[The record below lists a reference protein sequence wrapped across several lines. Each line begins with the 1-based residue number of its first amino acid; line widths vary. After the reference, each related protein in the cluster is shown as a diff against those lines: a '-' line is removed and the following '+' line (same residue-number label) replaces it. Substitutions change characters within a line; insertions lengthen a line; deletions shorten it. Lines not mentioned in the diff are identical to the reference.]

1 MAGFAQIE
9 ARAMRVVQKAAARRQ
24 AKPLDAARIMFAEQ
38 LAFVD
43 DDSKHATA
51 VCSRRAGKTVAAA
64 GKLIKTAQKKR
75 GCVCLY
81 LALTRLNA
89 KRIVW
94 RTLLDLNAEWGLG
107 AKANETEL
115 RLDLPNGSTIY
126 LAGANDKGEIEKYRG
141 LALALVV
148 IDEAQSFPAYIEEL
162 VDAVITPALMDYDG
176 ALALV
181 GTPGPVEAGYFYK
194 CATSPGWAHFSWTVF
209 DNPHIE
215 AKSKKNPRQHLDEEL
230 KRRGVAEDDPLIQR
244 EWWGK
249 WRADPNSLV
258 FRYDAKR
265 NALREIPAVNGWQY
279 VVGVDLGYDDADAI
293 AVLGWSDDDPGLYL
307 VEEQVVAKQGITALA
322 EQLRAVEA
330 KYRPL
335 AWVADFGGLGKKIA
349 IEVTARTGIPLEAAD
364 KERKL
369 EHIELLNDA
378 LRTGRFFAR
387 PDGRFA
393 QDCLLVEWDRTNP
406 EKPKIS
412 DRYHS
417 DQCDAVLYAFRRS
430 LHWQYAPSPEA
441 PAVGTPAHFERQAQD
456 YQRDLEERYERER
469 AEAAV
474 DTNGGW
480 GWQ

>member
-1 MAGFAQIE
+1 MNQAEIAAQFQ
-9 ARAMRVVQKAAARRQ
+9 ARVRRS
-24 AKPLDAARIMFAEQ
+24 KPQFDPSRIMFAEQ
-38 LAFVD
+38 LAFVED
-43 DDSKHATA
+43 ESKHVTS

-64 GKLIKTAQKKR
+64 GKLIKTAKKKP
-75 GCVCLY
+75 GSVCLY

-94 RTLLDLNAEWGLG
+94 RTLLDLNSEWNLG
-107 AKANETEL
+107 ARANETEL

-126 LAGANDKGEIEKYRG
+126 LAGANDKSEIEKFRG

-176 ALALV
+176 ALALI
-181 GTPGPVEAGYFYK
+181 GTPGPVPAGYFYR
-194 CATSPGWAHFSWTVF
+194 CSTSPGFKHFGWTVF

-215 AKSKKNPRQHLDEEL
+215 RKSKKPPRAHLDEEL
-230 KRRGVAEDDPLIQR
+230 KRRGVAESDPLIQR
-244 EWWGK
+244 EWWGR
-249 WRADPNSLV
+249 WLADPNSLV

-265 NALREIPAVNGWQY
+265 NALRELPAVNGWQY

-293 AVLGWSDDDPGLYL
+293 AVLGWSEDDPGLYL

-322 EQLRAVEA
+322 DQLRAVEA
-330 KYRPL
+330 KFKPL
-335 AWVADFGGLGKKIA
+335 GWVADFGGLGKKIA

-393 QDCLLVEWDRTNP
+393 QESLLVEWDRSNP
-406 EKPKIS
+406 ERPKIG
-412 DRYHS
+412 DRFHS
-417 DQCDAVLYAFRRS
+417 DIADAVLYAFRRC
-430 LHWQYAPSPEA
+430 LHWQHT
-441 PAVGTPAHFERQAQD
+441 PAEPALEVGTVAHYERQAEG
-456 YQRDLEERYERER
+456 YQRELEDRYERER
-469 AEAAV
+469 AEAAF